1 LIKEGINMYALA
13 GIFAIATL
21 IMEVLTYGIPSNSI
35 YQAILVISLS
45 LSLLLVVLNPLL
57 KAAGVK

>member
-1 LIKEGINMYALA
+1 MYALA
-13 GIFAIATL
+13 GIVAISTL
-21 IMEVLTYGIPSNSI
+21 IMELLTYGIPSNSI
-35 YQAILVISLS
+35 YQAILLVALS

>member
-1 LIKEGINMYALA
+1 MYALA